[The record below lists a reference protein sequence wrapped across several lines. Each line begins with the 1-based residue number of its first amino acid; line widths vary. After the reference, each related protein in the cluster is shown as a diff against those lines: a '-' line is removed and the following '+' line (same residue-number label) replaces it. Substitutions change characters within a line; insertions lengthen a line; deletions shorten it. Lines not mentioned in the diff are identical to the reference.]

1 MRSNEKPSVFIEI
14 LLEPPISV
22 KIHTEFILMCRRR
35 GLDEQTKDWG
45 SKLKRTI
52 KLQGYEG
59 ICAFLSQITTLKCLV
74 CACSCRRVYKPQ
86 VGSWSLLISWEP
98 AEWDSTHLQHPLYVS
113 DWTCLLAKP
122 QKKKNNQSTTTN
134 IYQLYLCYNDLR
146 LGLLQLHMSIT
157 NSSYCHMTMLFF
169 ALQCFCE
176 IQTWLVVGN
185 FSLFWRPITL
195 LFCLFRIT
203 FG

>member
-122 QKKKNNQSTTTN
+122 QKKKKQPVHNNQYLPIVSMLQWSQTGITATAHEH
-134 IYQLYLCYNDLR
+134 YKQLILSHDYVVLCTSM
-146 LGLLQLHMSIT
+146 LLWNPDMAG
-157 NSSYCHMTMLFF
+157 CGEF
-169 ALQCFCE
+169 
-176 IQTWLVVGN
+176 
-185 FSLFWRPITL
+185 
-195 LFCLFRIT
+195 
-203 FG
+203 

>member
-1 MRSNEKPSVFIEI
+1 
-14 LLEPPISV
+14 
-22 KIHTEFILMCRRR
+22 MCRRR

-122 QKKKNNQSTTTN
+122 QKKKKKPTSPQQPIFTN
-134 IYQLYLCYNDLR
+134 CIYATMISDWD
-146 LGLLQLHMSIT
+146 
-157 NSSYCHMTMLFF
+157 YCNCTW
-169 ALQCFCE
+169 ALQTAHTV
-176 IQTWLVVGN
+176 TWLCC
-185 FSLFWRPITL
+185 SLHFNAFVKSRHGWLWGILACSGDP
-195 LFCLFRIT
+195 
-203 FG
+203 